1 MSFSIQ
7 VDELLNKIIKSGLK
21 SRDKV
26 WKKDFM
32 VYNEKYLRTK
42 IKSYKEKIN
51 ANFYDSNLRKV
62 LIILAYLYY

>member
-7 VDELLNKIIKSGLK
+7 LDELLNKIIKSGLK

-26 WKKDFM
+26 WKKDTM

-51 ANFYDSNLRKV
+51 TNFYDSNLRKV
-62 LIILAYLYY
+62 LIILAYQ

>member
-7 VDELLNKIIKSGLK
+7 LDELLNKIIKSGLK

-26 WKKDFM
+26 WKKDIM

-51 ANFYDSNLRKV
+51 TNFYDSNLRKI
-62 LIILAYLYY
+62 LIILAYQ

>member
-7 VDELLNKIIKSGLK
+7 LDELLNKIIKSGLK

-26 WKKDFM
+26 WKKDTM

-51 ANFYDSNLRKV
+51 TNFYDSNIRKV
-62 LIILAYLYY
+62 LIILAYQ

>member
-1 MSFSIQ
+1 MSISIQ
-7 VDELLNKIIKSGLK
+7 LDELLNKIIKSGLK

-26 WKKDFM
+26 WKKDIM

-51 ANFYDSNLRKV
+51 TNFYDSNLRKV
-62 LIILAYLYY
+62 LIILAYQ

>member
-1 MSFSIQ
+1 
-7 VDELLNKIIKSGLK
+7 
-21 SRDKV
+21 
-26 WKKDFM
+26 M

>member
-7 VDELLNKIIKSGLK
+7 LDELLNKIIKSGLK

-26 WKKDFM
+26 WKKDIM

-51 ANFYDSNLRKV
+51 TNFYDSNLRKV
-62 LIILAYLYY
+62 LIILAYQ

>member
-7 VDELLNKIIKSGLK
+7 LDELLNKIIKSGLK

-26 WKKDFM
+26 WKKDTM

-51 ANFYDSNLRKV
+51 TNFYDRNLRKV
-62 LIILAYLYY
+62 LIILAYQ

>member
-7 VDELLNKIIKSGLK
+7 LDELLNKIIKSGLK

-26 WKKDFM
+26 WKKDTM

-51 ANFYDSNLRKV
+51 TNFYDSNLRKI
-62 LIILAYLYY
+62 LIILAYQ

>member
-1 MSFSIQ
+1 MSISIQ
-7 VDELLNKIIKSGLK
+7 LDELLNKIIKSGLK

-26 WKKDFM
+26 WKKDTM

-51 ANFYDSNLRKV
+51 TNFYDSNLHKV
-62 LIILAYLYY
+62 LIILAYQ

>member
-42 IKSYKEKIN
+42 IKSYKEKIMQIFMT
-51 ANFYDSNLRKV
+51 ATYARFS
-62 LIILAYLYY
+62 LY

>member
-7 VDELLNKIIKSGLK
+7 LDELLNKIIKSGLK

-26 WKKDFM
+26 WKKDTM
-32 VYNEKYLRTK
+32 VCNEKYLRTK

-51 ANFYDSNLRKV
+51 TNFYDSNLRKV
-62 LIILAYLYY
+62 LIILAYQ

>member
-51 ANFYDSNLRKV
+51 TNFYDSNLRKV
-62 LIILAYLYY
+62 LIILAYH